1 MKTKFSTSWIA
12 SVQPRKQRKYR
23 YNAPLHARHKFLNAH
38 LSKELREKYGKRS
51 VPVRKGDEVL
61 IMRGNFAKKKG
72 KVLKV
77 DLRRCRITVENIN
90 RAKKDGTK
98 VNVYLNPSN
107 LMIQTL
113 NLGDVKRLKRVKRE
127 GTKDKKSSVLSTSNN
142 SSTLVKREEV
152 VGNKKEIDKEK
163 KHGTSDKNASK

>member
-1 MKTKFSTSWIA
+1 MRQKFSTSWIA

-38 LSKELREKYGKRS
+38 LSKELSEKHGKRS
-51 VPVRKGDEVL
+51 VPIRKGDEVL

-72 KVLKV
+72 KVLEVNLKRSRV
-77 DLRRCRITVENIN
+77 TIENIN
-90 RAKKDGTK
+90 RTKKDGTK

-113 NLGDVKRLKRVKRE
+113 NLDDFKRLKRVR
-127 GTKDKKSSVLSTSNN
+127 
-142 SSTLVKREEV
+142 REEV
-152 VGNKKEIDKEK
+152 AGDKKEADKEK
-163 KHGTSDKNASK
+163 IDGISDKSTSK

>member
-1 MKTKFSTSWIA
+1 MRQKFSNSWIA

-38 LSKELREKYGKRS
+38 LSKELSKKYGKRS
-51 VPVRKGDEVL
+51 VPIRKDDEVL

-72 KVLKV
+72 KVLEVNLK
-77 DLRRCRITVENIN
+77 RSRITIENIN
-90 RAKKDGTK
+90 RTKKDGTK

-113 NLGDVKRLKRVKRE
+113 NLDDVKRLKRVRRGE
-127 GTKDKKSSVLSTSNN
+127 VAGDKK
-142 SSTLVKREEV
+142 EA
-152 VGNKKEIDKEK
+152 DKEK
-163 KHGTSDKNASK
+163 KDGISDKNTSK